1 MNIAHK
7 EISCE
12 EEEDLLCLV
21 DSNSGATRSGVFSAS
36 RSSQGAWE
44 VLLMELGSCGGKSE
58 ESKGSCMQFSVWKI
72 PTPGKTIKRR
82 LPVLQLLKASET
94 NWFNI
99 KSR

>member
-1 MNIAHK
+1 
-7 EISCE
+7 
-12 EEEDLLCLV
+12 
-21 DSNSGATRSGVFSAS
+21 
-36 RSSQGAWE
+36 
-44 VLLMELGSCGGKSE
+44 MELGSCGGKSE